1 MSYKVVSKFDNFVDF
16 TFVDLEHVRC
26 VNKIILNNQAAKC
39 APYEENE
46 SNPKVF
52 MPKFNRL
59 NDQNYTHSYSVSHTN
74 TIEYLQAWIF
84 FNTITQHSTSTGYRS
99 LNFA

>member
-1 MSYKVVSKFDNFVDF
+1 MSYKVVSKFDNFVNF

-26 VNKIILNNQAAKC
+26 VNKIILNNQAAKF

-59 NDQNYTHSYSVSHTN
+59 HNQNYTQSF
-74 TIEYLQAWIF
+74 IL
-84 FNTITQHSTSTGYRS
+84 S
-99 LNFA
+99 LTH